1 MKSVTV
7 LQNLD
12 NADDM
17 ALLAS
22 RHSNIQDKTSHP
34 RDIGKAVGL
43 KINPRKPK
51 TMRLN
56 CKNNV
61 LINVGGRRY

>member
-22 RHSNIQDKTSHP
+22 NIQDKTSHL

-56 CKNNV
+56 CKNND

>member
-22 RHSNIQDKTSHP
+22 RHSNIQDKTSHL
-34 RDIGKAVGL
+34 RDIGL